1 MENWQKE
8 MEQKIDDIS
17 ETVKEI
23 KDALIGNA
31 LTKNIGYFDKLQ
43 DIEKDVEKLKS
54 ESAKNKLMM
63 SVAMFV
69 GTVIGFIIEMIVQ
82 WVSNKK

>member
-8 MEQKIDDIS
+8 MESKIDEIG

-31 LTKNIGYFDKLQ
+31 LTKNLGYFDKLTEM
-43 DIEKDVEKLKS
+43 EKEVSILKA

-69 GTVIGFIIEMIVQ
+69 GTVIGFVIEMIVQ